1 MALVGFALR
10 WCLNFSRLEKENCVL
25 PMSVGWPNLKEAL
38 AESPLGKAVGAA
50 VFDALIAIC
59 SGGFVYEI
67 SSSGRLEWGKF
78 HDTNSFWVLLAVII
92 LYYFYR
98 KFLFNYEK
106 DILNFADD
114 EYVKAYAMREGL
126 PELLEQTKRRMR
138 DGKEGEL
145 TRTMGELEEA
155 LNWESD

>member
-10 WCLNFSRLEKENCVL
+10 PCLNCSRLEKENCVL
-25 PMSVGWPNLKEAL
+25 LMSVDWPNLKKAL
-38 AESPLGKAVGAA
+38 AESPLGRAVGTA
-50 VFDALIAIC
+50 VFDALIAIF

-67 SSSGRLEWGKF
+67 SSNGKLEWGSF
-78 HDTNSFWVLLAVII
+78 YETNSFWFLLVVII
-92 LYYFYR
+92 SYYFYR
-98 KFLFNYEK
+98 KFLYNYEK

-138 DGKEGEL
+138 NGKEGEL